1 MYDNIR
7 TLLEYYSLSEILE
20 MSDIPEED
28 VLEELIT
35 LGYEFENIKEPL
47 K

>member
-7 TLLEYYSLSEILE
+7 TLLEYYSLSEVLE

>member
-7 TLLEYYSLSEILE
+7 TLLEYYPLSEILE
-20 MSDIPEED
+20 MSDISEED

>member
-7 TLLEYYSLSEILE
+7 VLLEYYSLSEILE